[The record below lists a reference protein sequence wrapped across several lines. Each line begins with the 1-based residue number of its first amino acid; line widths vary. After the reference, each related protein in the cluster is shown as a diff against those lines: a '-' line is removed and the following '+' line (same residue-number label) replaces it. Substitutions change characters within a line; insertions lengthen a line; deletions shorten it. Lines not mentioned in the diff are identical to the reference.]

1 MGGVEMNGVVT
12 GGTIDE
18 VAMRVSIATMPNQEE

>member
-18 VAMRVSIATMPNQEE
+18 VAMRVSIGGMTQD